1 MAGGRPGAGVS
12 RLVSRGWPIRRNV
25 AAWPVSD
32 WFLPEGER
40 VALDGGKP
48 RAPARARRR
57 LLRTHLEVVEAAR
70 AGDRIFFTGWRG
82 DSDEW
87 LTDAGPTSGSTW
99 LVDPQIVTDVTS
111 REQLVLDQTM
121 GASLGDA
128 LLAAIGTGPLPPETD
143 WSKVSG
149 SRLIHVARSCTNAST
164 PTARRSTQLPGT
176 SCTAWR
182 ASSTPSSS
190 YHILPRSSGGQ
201 PDASPRQVR
210 KTLRALQQRREASR
224 PFDLASLRTA
234 LVLRTS
240 GCPRNA

>member
-87 LTDAGPTSGSTW
+87 LTDAGPTSDSTW
-99 LVDPQIVTDVTS
+99 LVDPDRHRCDEPRAVGSGPDHGRQPG
-111 REQLVLDQTM
+111 RC
-121 GASLGDA
+121 APRRH
-128 LLAAIGTGPLPPETD
+128 GTGPLPPETD

-224 PFDLASLRTA
+224 PFDVASLRTA
-234 LVLRTS
+234 VVLRTS